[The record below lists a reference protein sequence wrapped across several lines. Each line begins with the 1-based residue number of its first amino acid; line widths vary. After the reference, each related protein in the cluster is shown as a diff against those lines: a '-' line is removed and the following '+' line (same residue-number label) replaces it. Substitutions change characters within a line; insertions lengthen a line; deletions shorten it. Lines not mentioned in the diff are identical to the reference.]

1 MKTLALKY
9 NGRIRFVCTNHASGK
24 SRSVSKKITPIK
36 KVCNRFVKTRFLK
49 TIFGNKLVYYPG
61 LVLSGVQI

>member
-24 SRSVSKKITPIK
+24 SRSVSQKITPIK
-36 KVCNRFVKTRFLK
+36 KVCNRFLN